1 MQRWSWHKC
10 RYGEEL
16 LSKIAGRGV
25 HVPVAR
31 TFGMD
36 HIGLDAAA
44 RLGTAAGNARYAPDS
59 AADFTLMLALVAL
72 RHCRAAVCQQNV
84 NDYSLK
90 GSKAGRSPLLPWASS
105 VTAPSTLPLCRG
117 SPALAARF
125 WPQAI
130 M

>member
-1 MQRWSWHKC
+1 MCSMQRWSWDKC

-59 AADFTLMLALVAL
+59 VADFTLMLVLVASGTARL
-72 RHCRAAVCQQNV
+72 R
-84 NDYSLK
+84 S
-90 GSKAGRSPLLPWASS
+90 ASR
-105 VTAPSTLPLCRG
+105 T
-117 SPALAARF
+117 
-125 WPQAI
+125 
-130 M
+130 